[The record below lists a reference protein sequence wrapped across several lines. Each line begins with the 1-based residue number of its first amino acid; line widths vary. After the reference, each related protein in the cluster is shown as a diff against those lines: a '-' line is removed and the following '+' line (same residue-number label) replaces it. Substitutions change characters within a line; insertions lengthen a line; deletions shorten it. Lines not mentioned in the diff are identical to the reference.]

1 MSEVSVAPAKT
12 LRQGLCLECG
22 AVRTAKARYLGRGT
36 RTLRCDV
43 CQRGTTHAAVN
54 WDGHDVRE
62 EANVKQSQGN
72 TDALREFEALMQLF
86 RSCSIDVLI
95 SEPGV
100 ESGEADPLGGLVDV
114 VRWLDPEGYQ
124 VRLAGHLSVADR
136 VYCLDWA
143 WKSIRPTVARWHR
156 CPVEIDLDGDLFQR
170 IYNNGR
176 ELGIFPTA

>member
-36 RTLRCDV
+36 RTLRCEG
-43 CQRGTTHAAVN
+43 CQRGTAHAAVN

-62 EANVKQSQGN
+62 EANLKQSQGN
-72 TDALREFEALMQLF
+72 TDALRELEALMQLF

-114 VRWLDPEGYQ
+114 VRWKCDEIVDPNE
-124 VRLAGHLSVADR
+124 
-136 VYCLDWA
+136 
-143 WKSIRPTVARWHR
+143 
-156 CPVEIDLDGDLFQR
+156 
-170 IYNNGR
+170 
-176 ELGIFPTA
+176 ELELKTPFGFENLIGIEA